1 MGLDKLI
8 IDKVILVMVREIVS
22 CLFGLILVIGLIG
35 FGKFI
40 FLYLILVEWNDL
52 SINISMVEDLIEYV
66 LLGII

>member
-1 MGLDKLI
+1 M
-8 IDKVILVMVREIVS
+8 REIVS

-40 FLYLILVEWNDL
+40 FLYLILVEWNDFGV
-52 SINISMVEDLIEYV
+52 NISMVEDLIEYV